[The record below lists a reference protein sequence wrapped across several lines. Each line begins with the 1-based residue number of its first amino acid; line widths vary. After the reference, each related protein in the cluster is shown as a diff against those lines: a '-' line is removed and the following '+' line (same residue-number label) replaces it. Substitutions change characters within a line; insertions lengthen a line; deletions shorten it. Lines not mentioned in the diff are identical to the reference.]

1 MISKNFLKLVK
12 PKTFEKLENL
22 GVFRKPFETSFYK
35 DFTPWICHTIQN
47 ELVSENKIEN
57 KVEEWLAQVQNDE
70 AIRNKERVAKFFNDR
85 EEKRKEMH
93 RLQLEKEERIRKR
106 RAEKA
111 RLAELKRRQ
120 DLKS

>member
-1 MISKNFLKLVK
+1 
-12 PKTFEKLENL
+12 
-22 GVFRKPFETSFYK
+22 
-35 DFTPWICHTIQN
+35 
-47 ELVSENKIEN
+47 
-57 KVEEWLAQVQNDE
+57 
-70 AIRNKERVAKFFNDR
+70 
-85 EEKRKEMH
+85 MH